1 MNARRTL
8 ATASAAL
15 LLLASLTA
23 CFGIPTVGT
32 GGGTT
37 PDTSKDI
44 SGTTWTG
51 TDSDGDTWS
60 LEFQADHTIGLIYD
74 SGDPFDDATDTW
86 AQSGTGVTVH
96 VEFTDGNIDMTG
108 VYDGSSSMT
117 MNGTYTG
124 GTFTLPLD
132 KS

>member
-23 CFGIPTVGT
+23 CFGIPTIGT

-37 PDTSKDI
+37 TTNDI

-60 LEFQADHTIGLIYD
+60 LEFQADHTIGLQYD
-74 SGDPFDDATDTW
+74 AGAKFDDTTDVW

-96 VEFTDGNIDMTG
+96 VEFTDGNIDLAG
-108 VYDGSSSMT
+108 VYDGTSSMT
-117 MNGTYTG
+117 MNGTFTG
-124 GTFTLPLD
+124 GQFTLPLV